1 MKVGVTGASGF
12 IGRALCDA
20 LLATGHEVLSIDA
33 RVGEVPV
40 MEALVHL
47 AGIASSRAH
56 REKLDAVNVGL
67 TVRLARAA
75 AATGSRLVFVSSVKV
90 HGESSQSPVRETSPI
105 IPSDAYAMSKA
116 RAEEALRAIPG
127 LRLAVLR
134 PPLVYGPRVKAN
146 FLYLMNAIARGV
158 PLPLAS
164 VSNRRSF
171 IYLGNLTDAL
181 LRCLAAEGT
190 FLISDGEALSTPQI
204 CQALGD
210 ALGRPL
216 RLFAFPSRLL
226 PTKVRG
232 SLEIDDTLFR
242 RTFGWRA
249 PYSVEDG
256 IEETVR
262 WYRSR

>member
-1 MKVGVTGASGF
+1 
-12 IGRALCDA
+12 
-20 LLATGHEVLSIDA
+20 
-33 RVGEVPV
+33 
-40 MEALVHL
+40 
-47 AGIASSRAH
+47 
-56 REKLDAVNVGL
+56 
-67 TVRLARAA
+67 
-75 AATGSRLVFVSSVKV
+75 
-90 HGESSQSPVRETSPI
+90 
-105 IPSDAYAMSKA
+105 
-116 RAEEALRAIPG
+116 
-127 LRLAVLR
+127 
-134 PPLVYGPRVKAN
+134 
-146 FLYLMNAIARGV
+146 MNAIARGV